1 MEITNCPN
9 TPESLLYHESKKA
22 VAMKT
27 FPFKK
32 LDAFSQGAS
41 SGNPA
46 GYIYLE
52 NNAAIDETGMQKIAK
67 ELKGFVNEVG
77 YLFPVADGFRLK
89 FYSSECEVEF
99 CGHATIAIMYD
110 LIKENKEL
118 LEKKELSLYVN
129 AGKLSVFNQIWEED
143 AVYIM
148 APEPCFL
155 LHGMTGGNIA
165 RALAIDEN
173 KLDGNRIQVVNAGLR
188 TLIAP
193 LISLDACL
201 EVLPPQEELRL
212 FCKAHD
218 IDIVLVFS
226 CETHLETSQY
236 RTRVFA
242 PKYGYLEDP
251 ATGSGNAAFGHY
263 LLQRGLWTGN
273 VTVEQGPSR
282 ENPNIVKLRRYQKEQ
297 EERILFGGSSVLR
310 ICGNYFLHG

>member
-1 MEITNCPN
+1 
-9 TPESLLYHESKKA
+9 
-22 VAMKT
+22 MKT

-32 LDAFSQGAS
+32 MDAFSRGTS

-46 GYIYLE
+46 GCIYLE
-52 NNAAIDETGMQKIAK
+52 NTAAIDEMGMQKIAR

-110 LIKENKEL
+110 LIHENREL
-118 LEKKELSLYVN
+118 MEKNELSLYVN
-129 AGKLSVFNQIWEED
+129 AGKLSVFNEIGDED

-148 APEPCFL
+148 APAPHFL
-155 LHGMTGGNIA
+155 SHGLTVADTA

-173 KLDGNRIQVVNAGLR
+173 KVDGNQPIQVVNAGLR
-188 TLIAP
+188 TLIVP
-193 LISLDACL
+193 LVSLNACL
-201 EVLPPQEELRL
+201 EAYPPQEQLRL
-212 FCKAHD
+212 FCEAND
-218 IDIVLVFS
+218 IDIVLVFTG
-226 CETHLETSQY
+226 ETHLETSQY

-263 LLQRGLWTGN
+263 LLHRGLWAGN
-273 VTVEQGPSR
+273 VTIEQGPSR
-282 ENPNIVKLRRYQKEQ
+282 ETPNIVKLRRYQKEQ

-310 ICGNYFLHG
+310 ICGNYLLHG

>member
-1 MEITNCPN
+1 
-9 TPESLLYHESKKA
+9 
-22 VAMKT
+22 MKI

-32 LDAFSQGAS
+32 MDAFSRGS
-41 SGNPA
+41 SAGNPA
-46 GYIYLE
+46 GCIYLE
-52 NNAAIDETGMQKIAK
+52 NTVAIDEMGMQKIAR
-67 ELKGFVNEVG
+67 ELKDFVNEVG

-110 LIKENKEL
+110 LIKESKEL

-129 AGKLSVFNQIWEED
+129 AGKLSVFNAIADED

-148 APEPCFL
+148 APAPHFL
-155 LHGMTGGNIA
+155 SHELTAGDLA

-173 KLDGNRIQVVNAGLR
+173 RVDGKQPVQVVNAGLR
-188 TLIAP
+188 TLIVP

-201 EVLPPQEELRL
+201 EMYPPQEKLRS
-212 FCKAHD
+212 FCEAND
-218 IDIVLVFS
+218 IDIVLVY
-226 CETHLETSQY
+226 CGETHIETSQF

-282 ENPNIVKLRRYQKEQ
+282 ETPNIVKLRRHQKGQ

-310 ICGNYFLHG
+310 ICGNYLLHG